1 MKNTIL
7 YNYNLNDISITI
19 VKNNAL
25 VKDKEEMYL
34 FQKVEDAK
42 EVEKQYNLTKNNKD
56 YFTFVINKEKSI
68 FTKYKDAYYVLLQI
82 KEHNK
87 FEEKL
92 LNPPKVQTDE
102 IRKSW
107 IDLWMEKGDFIEYQM
122 MHISGKYKSIDE
134 SVDYYIGLLE
144 VAIAYLKYNIKK
156 QDNVNYLVH
165 KRINKKDFFNPL
177 NVTIDVKERDIAGYL
192 KYLFLNDQY
201 KEDDIKKFL
210 RSLNL
215 DKESRIRLLARM
227 LYPSHYFDLYD
238 KVVSGEEDEEII
250 KKVVIRT
257 TEYENYLKII
267 FDSLNQK
274 KDLPYIHFL

>member
-1 MKNTIL
+1 M
-7 YNYNLNDISITI
+7 
-19 VKNNAL
+19 
-25 VKDKEEMYL
+25 
-34 FQKVEDAK
+34 
-42 EVEKQYNLTKNNKD
+42 
-56 YFTFVINKEKSI
+56 
-68 FTKYKDAYYVLLQI
+68 
-82 KEHNK
+82 
-87 FEEKL
+87 
-92 LNPPKVQTDE
+92 
-102 IRKSW
+102 
-107 IDLWMEKGDFIEYQM
+107 
-122 MHISGKYKSIDE
+122 
-134 SVDYYIGLLE
+134 
-144 VAIAYLKYNIKK
+144 
-156 QDNVNYLVH
+156 
-165 KRINKKDFFNPL
+165 
-177 NVTIDVKERDIAGYL
+177 